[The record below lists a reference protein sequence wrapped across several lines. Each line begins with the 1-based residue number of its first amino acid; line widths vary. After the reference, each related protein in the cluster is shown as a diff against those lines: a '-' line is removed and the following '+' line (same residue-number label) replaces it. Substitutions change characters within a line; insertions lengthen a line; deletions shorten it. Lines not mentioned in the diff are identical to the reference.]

1 MGIEVSVVIPTYNDK
16 VALELTL
23 TAFNCQT
30 YPSDRYEVIVID
42 DGSTDSTQELVK
54 TFETSYTLR
63 YFKQHNAGRGIARNV
78 GIGMASGDILI
89 FNDADGIPVP
99 DFIAQHVNFH
109 QSDEPTVVIGGKYD
123 LLARW
128 EDGISKR
135 YLNKLLAVSGQL
147 EDVQQNIR
155 QAQQG
160 HATPFVSK
168 ADILTDF
175 NSVKRYVFRKS
186 HHNWDEVYQVYS
198 ETLESFA
205 ISWML
210 LVTINVSVPK
220 VLLIRAGFFD
230 ESFIGWGLEDTEL
243 GYRLHQCGAKFVY
256 NEAAANYHQ
265 VHPNDSAKR
274 WREHARNYQRFCQK
288 HPVFEVYLHW
298 RFTVGLMSAK
308 AYNKIVK
315 KYHQLRDL
323 GYEEMLQDYL
333 AASKRLAEAF
343 GQNETFMSSFPRPVP
358 ETLRVE
364 DTSN

>member
-1 MGIEVSVVIPTYNDK
+1 MGIEVSVIIPTYNDK
-16 VALELTL
+16 AALELTL

-42 DGSTDSTQELVK
+42 DGSKDSTQELVE

-78 GIGMASGDILI
+78 GIGMASGDIFI

-128 EDGISKR
+128 EDRISKR
-135 YLNKLLAVSGQL
+135 YLDKLLAISEQF

-155 QAQQG
+155 RAQQG
-160 HATPFVSK
+160 HAIPFVSK

-175 NSVKRYVFRKS
+175 NRVKRYVFRKS
-186 HHNWDEVYQVYS
+186 HHNWDEVYHVYS
-198 ETLESFA
+198 DRLKGFA
-205 ISWML
+205 IPWIL
-210 LVTINVSVPK
+210 LVTINVSVSK
-220 VLLIRAGFFD
+220 SLLIKAGLFD
-230 ESFIGWGLEDTEL
+230 ESFIGWGLEDTEM
-243 GYRLHQCGAKFVY
+243 GYRLHHCGAKFVY
-256 NEAAANYHQ
+256 NEAATNYHQ
-265 VHPNDSAKR
+265 VHPNDAAKR
-274 WREHARNYQRFCQK
+274 WREHARNYQHFCQK
-288 HPVFEVYLHW
+288 HPAFEVYLHW

-308 AYNKIVK
+308 AYNDLVINF
-315 KYHQLRDL
+315 YRLRDL
-323 GYEEMLQDYL
+323 GYEAILEDYL
-333 AASKRLAEAF
+333 AQSTKLAEVF
-343 GQNETFMSSFPRPVP
+343 GQNEAFMSSFPRPVA